1 MGDTLKIDAL
11 KKELLSLQSFIYFDE
26 NDFLREKCSNEVALQ
41 MVIRDFDRAIFEGT
55 NRSQSEEL
63 IFLYGAIGNLYR
75 IKGEVKPA
83 IEALSK
89 AVELSEGNKQIS
101 NLIRLGEALKYAG
114 QHQQALSKFNDAIDQ
129 WAKQQSSR
137 LLDFAYQHKGKCL
150 LELEEI
156 READGC
162 FQKAMYLRVQKGDE
176 SLIDST
182 QRALNFVKRH
192 GGLE

>member
-1 MGDTLKIDAL
+1 MKIEDL
-11 KKELLSLQSFIYFDE
+11 KKKLGTLQSFIYFDE
-26 NDFLREKCSNEVALQ
+26 NNFLREKCSDED
-41 MVIRDFDRAIFEGT
+41 VIQNVISEFESAILKWSNPFPLEDLLFFYGT
-55 NRSQSEEL
+55 
-63 IFLYGAIGNLYR
+63 IGNLYR

-89 AVELSEGNKQIS
+89 AVELSEGNNQIS

-114 QHQQALSKFNDAIDQ
+114 KHQQALSKFNAAIDQ
-129 WAKQQSSR
+129 CAKQENSQ

-150 LELEEI
+150 LEIEEI
-156 READGC
+156 GEADEC
-162 FQKAMYLRVQKGDE
+162 FRKAMDLRVQKGDE

-182 QRALNFVKRH
+182 QRALNFIKRY